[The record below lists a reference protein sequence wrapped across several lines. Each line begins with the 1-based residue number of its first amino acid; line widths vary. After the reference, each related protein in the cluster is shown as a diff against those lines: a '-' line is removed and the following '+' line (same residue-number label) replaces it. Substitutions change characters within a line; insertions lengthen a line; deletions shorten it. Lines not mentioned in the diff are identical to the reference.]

1 MFANF
6 FAKTKK
12 LVVNY
17 LLTLSFNLVTLDFVD
32 DEKSLKT
39 TTTIFLKSFFVLT
52 GLLIATTTRE
62 IREIIDD
69 DAKIEKNVDYIDILK
84 ASRLHVN

>member
-1 MFANF
+1 LFANF